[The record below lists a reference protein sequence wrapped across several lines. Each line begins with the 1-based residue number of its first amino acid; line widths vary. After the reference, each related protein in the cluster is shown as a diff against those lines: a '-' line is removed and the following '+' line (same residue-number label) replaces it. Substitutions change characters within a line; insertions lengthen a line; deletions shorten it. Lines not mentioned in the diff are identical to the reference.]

1 MQNYF
6 LFNLHNIQPIQFT
19 KINVTWESVISSLN
33 ITYQH
38 WTLPWFTCLQTDQK
52 LALKTLE
59 GSLGGRGGL
68 HSSLTGQR
76 TGPVGWAGGSRK
88 TQKHYMGFPDTDG
101 SASHCHS
108 WGSLYKSLLPFRI
121 FPLQCRWLILTSK
134 SLSKCSKK
142 AEQMQLL
149 SDANNENKLKERQE
163 SHVMEVKLHCLDM
176 KCIDFITT
184 TTCFLYFLQVGLI
197 VKIRCSS
204 VNSFCY
210 HLNTL
215 LLLNLYHLIGAVLYL
230 SPIYTTTTLLKYLDY
245 IF

>member
-6 LFNLHNIQPIQFT
+6 LFNLHNMQLIQFT
-19 KINVTWESVISSLN
+19 KISVTWESVISSLN

-38 WTLPWFTCLQTDQK
+38 WTLPWFTCLQTDW
-52 LALKTLE
+52 
-59 GSLGGRGGL
+59 GL

-163 SHVMEVKLHCLDM
+163 SHVMGKSNC
-176 KCIDFITT
+176 TAWT
-184 TTCFLYFLQVGLI
+184 W
-197 VKIRCSS
+197 S
-204 VNSFCY
+204 
-210 HLNTL
+210 
-215 LLLNLYHLIGAVLYL
+215 A
-230 SPIYTTTTLLKYLDY
+230 
-245 IF
+245 

>member
-6 LFNLHNIQPIQFT
+6 LFNLHNMQLIQFT
-19 KINVTWESVISSLN
+19 KISVTWESVISSLN

-52 LALKTLE
+52 FALKSLY

-149 SDANNENKLKERQE
+149 SDANIENKLKERQE
-163 SHVMEVKLHCLDM
+163 SHVMGKSNC
-176 KCIDFITT
+176 TAWT
-184 TTCFLYFLQVGLI
+184 W
-197 VKIRCSS
+197 S
-204 VNSFCY
+204 
-210 HLNTL
+210 
-215 LLLNLYHLIGAVLYL
+215 A
-230 SPIYTTTTLLKYLDY
+230 
-245 IF
+245 